1 MTVLEV
7 AVELEPGVGG
17 RDEDADDNG
26 VREERLA
33 EDVIL
38 RGRLE
43 RGTAVCVD
51 VVEWEEVDGD
61 GDGERGFGAGADDE
75 EEYADG

>member
-7 AVELEPGVGG
+7 SVELEPGVGG

-26 VREERLA
+26 VREERFEE
-33 EDVIL
+33 EDGIL
-38 RGRLE
+38 RGRLD

-51 VVEWEEVDGD
+51 VVE
-61 GDGERGFGAGADDE
+61 
-75 EEYADG
+75 